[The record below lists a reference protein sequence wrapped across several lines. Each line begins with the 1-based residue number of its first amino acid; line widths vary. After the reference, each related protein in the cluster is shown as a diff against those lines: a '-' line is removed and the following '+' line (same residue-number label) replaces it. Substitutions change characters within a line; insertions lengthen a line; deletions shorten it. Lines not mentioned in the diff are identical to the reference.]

1 MLISQHNALLGNEKT
16 LTGMIGTIDQQ
27 CDILAVCEDA
37 FSAASIICD
46 RYLVRVA
53 TILNLLICND
63 HRSSIEIHKT
73 FGFNRP
79 RQHLLSI
86 RFLNWPSPF
95 VKDS

>member
-53 TILNLLICND
+53 TILNLFICND
-63 HRSSIEIHKT
+63 HRSSIDFECNQETTLGH
-73 FGFNRP
+73 
-79 RQHLLSI
+79 S
-86 RFLNWPSPF
+86 S
-95 VKDS
+95 KDGCCCLQDDQG